1 MNIQKMSLKSLTD
14 LSERELS
21 ALSHRELSKVVSRL
35 AQVANKRI
43 TRLSKSDIF
52 SSAYE
57 GYVRRGEA
65 KFTTKNKSDFDLKKE
80 FLRVKN
86 FLVLETSTI
95 HGAQAVR
102 REVIQKLRKEHNI
115 KISNKQYNDFFKVY
129 ERLKEVDSTVSN
141 KLMKYNVFEEISN
154 VLDGASVEDVV
165 NEMRNRLT
173 EIYQQSVG
181 DTELDIS
188 EFFRIE

>member
-14 LSERELS
+14 LSERDLS
-21 ALSHRELSKVVSRL
+21 SLSHNELSKVVSRL

-43 TRLSKSDIF
+43 TRLSKSDVF

-57 GYVRRGEA
+57 GYVRRGEG

-86 FLVLETSTI
+86 FLGMETSTV

-102 REVIQKLRKEHNI
+102 REVVQKLRKEHNI
-115 KISNKQYNDFFKVY
+115 KITNKQYNDFFKVY

-154 VLDGASVEDVV
+154 VLDGSNVEDTV
-165 NEMRNRLT
+165 NEMRDRLS

-181 DTELDIS
+181 DTESDIS

>member
-21 ALSHRELSKVVSRL
+21 SLSHNELSKVVSRL
-35 AQVANKRI
+35 SQVANKRI
-43 TRLSKSDIF
+43 TRLSKSGVF

-57 GYVRRGEA
+57 GFRRRGEGT
-65 KFTTKNKSDFDLKKE
+65 FTTKNKTDFDLKKE
-80 FLRVKN
+80 FLRVKE
-86 FLVLETSTI
+86 FLNMETSTV
-95 HGAQAVR
+95 HGSQAVR
-102 REVIQKLRKEHNI
+102 REVIQKLKKEHNI
-115 KISNKQYNDFFKVY
+115 KITNKQYNDFFKVY

-154 VLDGASVEDVV
+154 VLDDSSIDETV

-173 EIYQQSVG
+173 EIYQKSVG
-181 DTELDIS
+181 DTERDFS